1 MITSARNLS
10 LKVKITLSVLVCISI
25 ITSILTWRASSILF
39 EQTRHGVYNRA
50 ISLSNTAVESLEYWL
65 VSHKDV
71 VDAAATVNSL
81 EEAIVALPQAK
92 KAGRF
97 DEVFFAQVNGDVYLA
112 GTSTPYPEF
121 DARGRDWF
129 KQASNQRKTVVSKPY
144 VGAQQ
149 GHTMLTISTPVYA
162 NGQMIGILGA
172 DLKLG
177 SIQKNLNSYQ
187 VGDNAFAMMLNKEGT
202 ILSHPQE
209 SLLMTPFNR
218 YAPKLSNTAIR
229 SASDENRI
237 EISIRG
243 GQEKLLYFASVPN
256 SDWIFALEMDRSTE
270 EANHDALL
278 KQLIF
283 TGIIVALIV
292 LFVIW
297 WMVSFQLKGLT
308 QVSKALEE
316 ISEGDGDLTQRITI
330 QSNDEVGQLAANFN
344 RFTEKMHL
352 LVSNIHNYSTQ
363 LSSQADITSR
373 HADENAHR
381 IDHQQQEINMVATA
395 VTEMSSAT
403 QEIASNAENT
413 AREGAATVEI
423 SNQGEREVL
432 NSQESILSLASDI
445 SDATSVIQELEM
457 HAQEIS
463 GILSTIQE
471 IAEQTN
477 LLALN
482 AAIEAARAGEQ
493 GRGFAVVADEV
504 RVLSQRTHDATG
516 EINRNID
523 TLQSTT
529 QRAVSSMQ
537 TSQNNAEKAVTDARI
552 ASESLQRITQSANM
566 INDMASQIA
575 AAAEEQSLVTEEITR
590 NTNEV
595 KDVSQALAEQAQ
607 DASAQASELNSI
619 SGELYQEVS
628 RFKL

>member
-1 MITSARNLS
+1 M
-10 LKVKITLSVLVCISI
+10 
-25 ITSILTWRASSILF
+25 
-39 EQTRHGVYNRA
+39 
-50 ISLSNTAVESLEYWL
+50 
-65 VSHKDV
+65 DV
-71 VDAAATVNSL
+71 VDATATVTSL
-81 EEAIVALPQAK
+81 EQAIVAMPQAK
-92 KAGRF
+92 IAGKF
-97 DEVFFAQVNGDVYLA
+97 DEVFFAQMNGDVYLA
-112 GTSTPYPEF
+112 GSSTPYPDF
-121 DARGRDWF
+121 DGRSRDWF
-129 KQASNQRKTVVSKPY
+129 KQASSQRKTIVSKPY

-162 NGQMIGILGA
+162 NGQMIGVLGA
-172 DLKLG
+172 DLKLE
-177 SIQKNLNSYQ
+177 SIQKNINSYQ
-187 VGDNAFAMMLNKEGT
+187 VGDNAFAMMLNEEGT
-202 ILSHPQE
+202 ILSHPTK
-209 SLLMTPFNR
+209 SLLMTPFSR
-218 YAPKLSNTAIR
+218 YVPTLSNSDIAA
-229 SASDENRI
+229 ASNNQRI
-237 EISIRG
+237 EISVRNG
-243 GQEKLLYFASVPN
+243 AEKLLYFASVPN
-256 SDWIFALEMDRSTE
+256 SDWIFALEMDRATE

-278 KQLIF
+278 QQLIL
-283 TGIIVALIV
+283 TGVAVALAV
-292 LFVIW
+292 LFIIW

-316 ISEGDGDLTQRITI
+316 ISEGDGDLTQRIAI
-330 QSNDEVGQLAANFN
+330 QSNDEVGQLASNFN
-344 RFTEKMHL
+344 KFTEKMHQ

-363 LSSQADITSR
+363 LSSQADMTSR
-373 HADENAHR
+373 HADDNAQR

-403 QEIASNAENT
+403 QEIANNAENT

-445 SDATSVIQELEM
+445 SDATNVIEELEQ

-463 GILSTIQE
+463 SILSTIQE

-516 EINRNID
+516 EINRNIE

-537 TSQNNAEKAVTDARI
+537 TSQGNAEKAVNDARI
-552 ASESLQRITQSANM
+552 ASESLQRITQSANL

-575 AAAEEQSLVTEEITR
+575 AAAEEQSLVTAEITR

-595 KDVSQALAEQAQ
+595 KDVSQALANQAQ